1 MRLLTDKLIQPYM
14 TEKSSKAQEG
24 KNEFAVIV
32 DPSLTKTEI
41 KQAVTKLFGVAPT
54 SVRTVNFRKK
64 FKRTKQGEN
73 APKSF
78 KKALIRLP
86 AGKRLEIK

>member
-1 MRLLTDKLIQPYM
+1 MRINADKIIQPYL
-14 TEKSSKAQEG
+14 TEKSSKAQES

-41 KQAVTKLFGVAPT
+41 KKAIEQIFGVAPT
-54 SVRTVNFRKK
+54 SIRTVVFRKK
-64 FKRTKQGEN
+64 YRKTKKGEIG
-73 APKSF
+73 PKSF

-86 AGKRLEIK
+86 AGKRLELK

>member
-1 MRLLTDKLIQPYM
+1 MRILADKIIQPYM
-14 TEKSSKAQEG
+14 TEKSSKAQEA

-32 DPSLTKTEI
+32 DQSLTKTEI
-41 KQAVTKLFGVAPT
+41 KVAVEKLFGVVPM

-64 FKRTKQGEN
+64 FKRTKQGEVS
-73 APKSF
+73 PKSF
-78 KKALIRLP
+78 KKALVRLP